1 MVNIFENLKA
11 FFQGQT
17 KQSSTTRA
25 IVETTLRQPIWTPK
39 DYANFAK
46 EGYCNNVYVFACVKT
61 ISLAIAG
68 IPWIVYQ
75 RQRNGE
81 IIELPNHP
89 LRNILERPN
98 PWQGGSSFFEDVAG
112 YLMLSGNAYIEAV
125 GPERGAP
132 RELYVLRPDRMRVLP
147 GDGTQLVGGY
157 EYTVN
162 GETVKFTPEQILHLK
177 TFNPL
182 NDWYGMSPIEAAARS
197 IDQNNESR
205 AWNVALLQNMARPPG
220 ALVTEQTLT
229 EMQFERLKEDI
240 ERYYTGARNAGRPLL
255 LEGGLDWKEMGLN
268 AQEIAWLEGLKLSAR
283 EIAIAFGVP
292 PELIGDSENKT
303 YSNWQ
308 ESRKAFYE
316 ETILPLM
323 DWMKAELNNWLV
335 PKFGDSSVFID
346 YDKDEIEALSEDRQ
360 TMWQRAIE
368 GVKAGIITP
377 NEARE
382 MLGYET
388 VEGADLLLVSANLI
402 PLAVVSGNDITEE

>member
-1 MVNIFENLKA
+1 V
-11 FFQGQT
+11 
-17 KQSSTTRA
+17 
-25 IVETTLRQPIWTPK
+25 
-39 DYANFAK
+39 
-46 EGYCNNVYVFACVKT
+46 
-61 ISLAIAG
+61 
-68 IPWIVYQ
+68 VYQ
-75 RQRNGE
+75 QKRNGDVV
-81 IIELPNHP
+81 ELYDHP
-89 LRNILERPN
+89 LSKLLKRPN
-98 PWQGGSSFFEDVAG
+98 PWQGGSSFFESVVG

-132 RELYVLRPDRMRVLP
+132 RELYALRPDRMKIVP
-147 GDGTQLVGGY
+147 GNNVQLVGGY
-157 EYTVN
+157 EYTVS
-162 GETVKFTPEQILHLK
+162 GETVKFAPEQILHLK
-177 TFNPL
+177 LFNPL

-197 IDQNNESR
+197 IDQNNDSR
-205 AWNVALLQNMARPPG
+205 AWNVSLLQNMARPPG
-220 ALVTEQTLT
+220 ALVTETTLT
-229 EMQFERLKEDI
+229 EEQFNRLKEDI
-240 ERYYTGARNAGRPLL
+240 ERYYSGVKNAGKPLL

-268 AQEIAWLEGLKLSAR
+268 AQEIAWLEGLRLSAR

-323 DWMKAELNNWLV
+323 DWIKAELNNWLV
-335 PKFGDSSVFID
+335 PKFGDSNVFVD

-360 TMWQRAIE
+360 TMWQRAID

-388 VEGADLLLVSANLI
+388 VEGADLLLVSATLI
-402 PLAVVSGNDITEE
+402 PLAMATGNNVLEE

>member
-1 MVNIFENLKA
+1 MVNIFENVKA

>member
-1 MVNIFENLKA
+1 VVNIFENLKA

-75 RQRNGE
+75 TQRNGE

-229 EMQFERLKEDI
+229 EAQFERLKEDI

-388 VEGADLLLVSANLI
+388 VEGGDMLMMPANMMPLTIVTGEDVS
-402 PLAVVSGNDITEE
+402 EE